1 MILILITLV
10 IAMAFTITIEAL
22 AVRFV
27 FLSGWVIPCYIV
39 TFVLL
44 GFFVCYLVADCYKR
58 FKG

>member
-1 MILILITLV
+1 MVSILITLV
-10 IAMAFTITIEAL
+10 ISMAVTITVKAL

-44 GFFVCYLVADCYKR
+44 AFFICYIVADCYKR